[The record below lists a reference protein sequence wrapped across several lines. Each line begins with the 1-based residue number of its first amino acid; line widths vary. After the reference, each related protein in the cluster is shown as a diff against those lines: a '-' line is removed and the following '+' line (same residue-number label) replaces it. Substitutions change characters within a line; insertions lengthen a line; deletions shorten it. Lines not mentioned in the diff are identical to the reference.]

1 MKDSRLPKETK
12 IDLFDKIYH
21 LILTTPNNYDLGSE
35 VRKIIEPGEEKIENG
50 KSNRNRK
57 EI

>member
-35 VRKIIEPGEEKIENG
+35 IRKIIEPKEEKTENG
-50 KSNRNRK
+50 NRK
-57 EI
+57 KI

>member
-21 LILTTPNNYDLGSE
+21 LILTTPNNYDLGE
-35 VRKIIEPGEEKIENG
+35 AIRKIVIPEEENKNNG
-50 KSNRNRK
+50 NRK
-57 EI
+57 KI

>member
-21 LILTTPNNYDLGSE
+21 LIITTPNNYDLGAE
-35 VRKIIEPGEEKIENG
+35 IRKIIEPEDQDQKNG
-50 KSNRNRK
+50 NRK
-57 EI
+57 KI

>member
-21 LILTTPNNYDLGSE
+21 LILTTPNNYDLGESI
-35 VRKIIEPGEEKIENG
+35 RKIIVPEDQNKKNG
-50 KSNRNRK
+50 NRK
-57 EI
+57 KI